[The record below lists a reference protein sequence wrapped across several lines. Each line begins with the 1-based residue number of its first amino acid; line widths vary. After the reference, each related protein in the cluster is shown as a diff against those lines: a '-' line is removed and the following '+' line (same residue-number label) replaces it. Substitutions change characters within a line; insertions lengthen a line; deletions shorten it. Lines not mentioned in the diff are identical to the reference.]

1 MTMEGRPAIPFSNFL
16 NRTTKTSKTSK
27 KGLFRLRTVDVVLW
41 WVLISLVA
49 ISFIGDH
56 PLVALTIAITGGA
69 MIGVLS
75 VVGADAL

>member
-1 MTMEGRPAIPFSNFL
+1 
-16 NRTTKTSKTSK
+16 
-27 KGLFRLRTVDVVLW
+27 
-41 WVLISLVA
+41 VLISFVG

-75 VVGADAL
+75 VMGADAL

>member
-1 MTMEGRPAIPFSNFL
+1 MRIGKLLKAPGRWLLATREGPLR
-16 NRTTKTSKTSK
+16 
-27 KGLFRLRTVDVVLW
+27 FRGIDVVLW
-41 WVLISLVA
+41 WVLISLVG

-75 VVGADAL
+75 VMGADAL